1 MARLLWC
8 PPLKSYTLRGMLDSD
23 TRHTQTHIPG
33 LGPSQE
39 RKASISLSTAMEA
52 SDGIPLVPLYI
63 GAATMRNDNSV
74 RIGIIVHDGIYAR
87 DYCVNPVTVIDGE
100 VMPHAVRAYV
110 IAMIETYAD
119 KHHAKFVGAGITVG
133 LEDICPGICASLWR
147 EMDIVALKLEV
158 GMTARSAFKNTG
170 TIPIDVRELADLAVR
185 ECFRWFDQSHN
196 PDITLSFR
204 NQVFPDADGA
214 IKLVNS
220 LEEYQNTV
228 HYGTWY
234 TVLKY
239 AYQLGGYRNGQT
251 EGDPQCPP
259 TKIAFF
265 SATPQGGGVALMRHA
280 LVRFC
285 SELSV
290 ELNWYIPKPN
300 PEAFRITKTNHNI
313 LQGVAD
319 PEARFGL
326 EKQALLNEW
335 IGANA
340 KLYWLSPGGPLAP
353 GGADVVIIDDP
364 QMPAL
369 IPLIKKARPEVKIIY
384 RSHIEIRSDLV
395 ERPGSPQEQVWQ
407 WIWDCVK
414 QANIF
419 ISHPMGKFVPHG
431 VPLAMVGLM
440 PACTDWLDG
449 LNKPLSKRNLRFY
462 HQNLRNACNELKM
475 NKLLYP
481 EREYITQIARFDPSK
496 GIPDVIESYYKLC
509 TRITRDAPEM
519 LPPQLLL
526 CGHGAID
533 DPDALIVYNETI
545 KLLEQKKY
553 ATIAKD
559 VVVMRIG
566 PSDQMLN
573 ALITAAKLVV
583 QLSLREGFEVKV
595 SEALHHGKP
604 VVATRAGGIP
614 LQIEHGKSGFLVE
627 VGDTQS
633 VADHLFNLYT
643 DNDLYTRMSKY
654 AKASVSD
661 EVGTVGNAACWLY
674 LAAKLVGGH
683 VFKPNGK
690 WITDMA
696 RAEAGQSYEDGEPR
710 LLRKG
715 IDIQGGN

>member
-1 MARLLWC
+1 MLGSE
-8 PPLKSYTLRGMLDSD
+8 PPCAQANLPSKA
-23 TRHTQTHIPG
+23 
-33 LGPSQE
+33 PSQE
-39 RKASISLSTAMEA
+39 RNSSISLSTKETAWA
-52 SDGIPLVPLYI
+52 GISLVPHYI
-63 GAATMRNDNSV
+63 GAAAIRIDDKTVRVGITVNDGVYMIDSCINPLTV
-74 RIGIIVHDGIYAR
+74 R
-87 DYCVNPVTVIDGE
+87 DGE
-100 VMPHAVRAYV
+100 NMQDVVRTYV
-110 IAMIETYAD
+110 TNTIETYAV
-119 KHHAKFVGAGITVG
+119 KHHAKFVGAGVTFG
-133 LEDICPGICASLWR
+133 LEEICPGICELLWR
-147 EMDIVALKLEV
+147 ELDIVSVMPRMQIPPSGAS
-158 GMTARSAFKNTG
+158 GDTG
-170 TIPIDVRELADLAVR
+170 AVPIDVDEQADSAAR
-185 ECFRWFDQSHN
+185 MCFMYFDHNHN
-196 PDITLSFR
+196 PGLTFSFR
-204 NQVFPDADGA
+204 NQVLPDADGA
-214 IKLVNS
+214 IKLVEG
-220 LEEYQNTV
+220 LREYQNTV
-228 HYGTWY
+228 HNGTWN

-239 AYQLGGYRNGQT
+239 TYELKGYKNGQT

-285 SELSV
+285 SLLGV
-290 ELNWYIPKPN
+290 KLNWYIPKPD
-300 PEAFRITKTNHNI
+300 PEVFRITNTNHNI

-319 PEARFGL
+319 P
-326 EKQALLNEW
+326 KQSLLNKWTEV
-335 IGANA
+335 NA

-369 IPLIKKARPEVKIIY
+369 IPLIKKVRPEVKVIY

-395 ERPGSPQEQVWQ
+395 KKSGSPQEQVWQ
-407 WIWDCVK
+407 WIWDCVRK
-414 QANIF
+414 ADVF
-419 ISHPMGKFVPHG
+419 ISHPVDKFVPND

-449 LNKPLSKRNLRFY
+449 LGKPLGEWDLRFY
-462 HQNLRNACNELKM
+462 HQNLQNSCDKLKM

-496 GIPDVIESYYKLC
+496 GIPDVIESYSKLC
-509 TRITRDAPEM
+509 IRLIRDAPEM
-519 LPPQLLL
+519 VPPQLLL

-533 DPDALIVYNETI
+533 DPDGLIVFNETI
-545 KLLEQKKY
+545 ELLGQEKY
-553 ATIAKD
+553 SSIAKD

-573 ALITAAKLVV
+573 AILTTAKLVV

-604 VVATRAGGIP
+604 VIATRAGGIP
-614 LQIEHGKSGFLVE
+614 LQIQHGKSGFLVD
-627 VGDTQS
+627 VGDTTS

-643 DNDLYTRMSKY
+643 NDDLYTRMSEH

-674 LAAKLVGGH
+674 LAAKLAAGQVL
-683 VFKPNGK
+683 KPDAK

-696 RAEAGQSYEDGEPR
+696 RAEAGQGYEDVEPR
-710 LLRKG
+710 LPRKG
-715 IDIQGGN
+715 INIKGEN